1 MRLKVKFE
9 GKKGETIRKVF
20 KGTSFNE
27 FEEIDINNYHAIND
41 RNCNKRYQTISSSL
55 DKSIKALGS
64 SVTPTVGTTD
74 NGRKNIG
81 NVRHFLSKKFNV

>member
-1 MRLKVKFE
+1 M
-9 GKKGETIRKVF
+9 
-20 KGTSFNE
+20 
-27 FEEIDINNYHAIND
+27 NNSIKS
-41 RNCNKRYQTISSSL
+41 NKRYQTLSTSL

-81 NVRHFLSKKFNV
+81 NVRHFLSKKFNVQNGHDREPIQSSAKLYTSNKT

>member
-1 MRLKVKFE
+1 M
-9 GKKGETIRKVF
+9 
-20 KGTSFNE
+20 
-27 FEEIDINNYHAIND
+27 NNSIKS
-41 RNCNKRYQTISSSL
+41 NKRYQTLSTSL

-81 NVRHFLSKKFNV
+81 NVRHFLSKKFNVQNGPSFKSSAKLYTSNKT

>member
-27 FEEIDINNYHAIND
+27 FEEMDINNYHAIND
-41 RNCNKRYQTISSSL
+41 IVVDRGPFSY
-55 DKSIKALGS
+55 SI
-64 SVTPTVGTTD
+64 
-74 NGRKNIG
+74 
-81 NVRHFLSKKFNV
+81 